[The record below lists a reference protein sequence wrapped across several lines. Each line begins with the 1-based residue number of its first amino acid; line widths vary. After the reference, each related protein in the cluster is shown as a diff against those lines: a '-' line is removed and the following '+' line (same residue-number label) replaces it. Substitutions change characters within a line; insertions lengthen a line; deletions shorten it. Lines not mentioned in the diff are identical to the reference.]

1 MFVSFSIAFFAG
13 IISFLSPC
21 VLPLIPGYLSFICG
35 TTLNEL
41 NSKSKNFILKKSL
54 FFSLGFSL
62 VFISLGATATFVGS
76 LLLQYSKIL
85 SIVSGIVIIFFGIYL
100 LELIKINFLN
110 KGSFGYSKIQYSNT
124 SLFPFIVG
132 VGFGFG
138 WTPCI
143 GPILGSILAFASME
157 DSIYKGIL
165 LLTLYSFGLAVPFIL
180 SSLLIKKFLILSKS
194 VKNYLSKIK
203 KISGIIILITGILII
218 TGKLQILGFYLIEY
232 FPILQSL
239 G

>member
-1 MFVSFSIAFFAG
+1 MIVSLSIAFFAG
-13 IISFLSPC
+13 FISFISPC
-21 VLPLIPGYLSFICG
+21 VLPLIPGYVSFICG

-41 NSKSKNFILKKSL
+41 DNKSKNFILKKSI

-62 VFISLGATATFVGS
+62 VFIFLGATATFIGS
-76 LLLQYSKIL
+76 FLLQNSKIL
-85 SIVSGIVIIFFGIYL
+85 SIGSGVIIIFFGIYL
-100 LELIKINFLN
+100 LEIIKINFLN
-110 KGSFGYSKIQYSNT
+110 KNFGNFNIKYSNNL
-124 SLFPFIVG
+124 LFPFIVG

-165 LLTLYSFGLAVPFIL
+165 LLSLYSLGLAVPFVL
-180 SSLLIKKFLILSKS
+180 SSLLIKRFLIFSKS
-194 VKNYLSKIK
+194 TKQYLINIK
-203 KISGIIILITGILII
+203 KISGIILIITGVLIV

-232 FPILQSL
+232 FPILQKL

>member
-1 MFVSFSIAFFAG
+1 MVISLSIAFFAG
-13 IISFLSPC
+13 FISFISPC
-21 VLPLIPGYLSFICG
+21 VLPLIPGYVSFICG

-41 NSKSKNFILKKSL
+41 DNKSKNFILKKSI

-62 VFISLGATATFVGS
+62 VFISLGATATFIGS
-76 LLLQYSKIL
+76 FLLQNSKIL
-85 SIVSGIVIIFFGIYL
+85 SIASGVIIIFFGIYL
-100 LELIKINFLN
+100 LELIKINLLN
-110 KGSFGYSKIQYSNT
+110 KSFGNFNIKYSNNL
-124 SLFPFIVG
+124 LFPFIVG
-132 VGFGFG
+132 IGFGFS

-165 LLTLYSFGLAVPFIL
+165 LLSLYSSGLAVPFVL
-180 SSLLIKKFLILSKS
+180 SSLLIKKFLIFSKS
-194 VKNYLSKIK
+194 LKNYLINIK
-203 KISGIIILITGILII
+203 KISGIILIITGILIV

-232 FPILQSL
+232 FPILQKL

>member
-1 MFVSFSIAFFAG
+1 MVVSLSITFFAG
-13 IISFLSPC
+13 FISFISPC
-21 VLPLIPGYLSFICG
+21 VLPLIPGYVSFICG
-35 TTLNEL
+35 TTLNGL
-41 NSKSKNFILKKSL
+41 DNKSKNFILKKTI

-62 VFISLGATATFVGS
+62 VFISLGATATFIGNF
-76 LLLQYSKIL
+76 LLQNSKIL
-85 SIVSGIVIIFFGIYL
+85 SIGSGVIIIFFGMYL

-110 KGSFGYSKIQYSNT
+110 KSFGNFNIKYSNT
-124 SLFPFIVG
+124 LLFPFIVG
-132 VGFGFG
+132 IGFGFG

-165 LLTLYSFGLAVPFIL
+165 LLSLYSLGLAVPFVL
-180 SSLLIKKFLILSKS
+180 SSLLIKKFLIFSKS
-194 VKNYLSKIK
+194 AKNYLINVK
-203 KISGIIILITGILII
+203 KISGIILIITGILIV

-232 FPILQSL
+232 FPILQKL

>member
-1 MFVSFSIAFFAG
+1 MVVSFFIAFSAG
-13 IISFLSPC
+13 FISFISPC
-21 VLPLIPGYLSFICG
+21 VLPLIPGYVSFICG

-41 NSKSKNFILKKSL
+41 DNKSKSFILKKSI

-62 VFISLGATATFVGS
+62 VFVSLGMTATFIGS
-76 LLLQYSKIL
+76 FLLQNSKIL
-85 SIVSGIVIIFFGIYL
+85 SIGSGIIIIFFGMYL

-110 KGSFGYSKIQYSNT
+110 KSFGNFNIQYSN
-124 SLFPFIVG
+124 SLLFPFLVG

-143 GPILGSILAFASME
+143 GPILGSILVFASME
-157 DSIYKGIL
+157 DSMYKGASL
-165 LLTLYSFGLAVPFIL
+165 LSLYSLGLAVPFVL
-180 SSLLIKKFLILSKS
+180 SSLLIKKFLIFSKS
-194 VKNYLSKIK
+194 TKKYLIDIK
-203 KISGIIILITGILII
+203 KISGIILIITGILIV

-232 FPILQSL
+232 FPILQKL

>member
-1 MFVSFSIAFFAG
+1 MVVSLSIAFFAG
-13 IISFLSPC
+13 FISFISPC
-21 VLPLIPGYLSFICG
+21 VLPLIPGYISFICG

-41 NSKSKNFILKKSL
+41 DNKSKNFILKKSI

-62 VFISLGATATFVGS
+62 VFISLGATATFIGS
-76 LLLQYSKIL
+76 FLLQNSKIL
-85 SIVSGIVIIFFGIYL
+85 SIGSGIIIIFFGIYL
-100 LELIKINFLN
+100 LEIIKINFLN
-110 KGSFGYSKIQYSNT
+110 KNFGNFNIKYSNNL
-124 SLFPFIVG
+124 LFPFSVG

-165 LLTLYSFGLAVPFIL
+165 LLSLYSLGLAIPFVL
-180 SSLLIKKFLILSKS
+180 SSLLIKRFLIFSKS
-194 VKNYLSKIK
+194 AKKYLINIK
-203 KISGIIILITGILII
+203 KISAIILIITGILIV

-232 FPILQSL
+232 FPILQKL

>member
-1 MFVSFSIAFFAG
+1 MVVSLSIAFFAG
-13 IISFLSPC
+13 FISFISPC
-21 VLPLIPGYLSFICG
+21 VLPLIPGYVSFICG

-41 NSKSKNFILKKSL
+41 DNKSKNFILKKSI

-62 VFISLGATATFVGS
+62 VFISLGATATFIGS
-76 LLLQYSKIL
+76 FLLQNSKIL
-85 SIVSGIVIIFFGIYL
+85 SIGSGIIIIFFGIYL
-100 LELIKINFLN
+100 LEIIKINFLN
-110 KGSFGYSKIQYSNT
+110 KNFGNFNIKYSNN
-124 SLFPFIVG
+124 LFFPFIIG

-165 LLTLYSFGLAVPFIL
+165 LLSLYSLGLAIPFVL
-180 SSLLIKKFLILSKS
+180 SSLLIKKFLIFSKNA
-194 VKNYLSKIK
+194 KKYLINIK
-203 KISGIIILITGILII
+203 KISGIILIITGILIV

-232 FPILQSL
+232 FPILQKL

>member
-1 MFVSFSIAFFAG
+1 MFLSLSIAFFAG
-13 IISFLSPC
+13 LISFISPC
-21 VLPLIPGYLSFICG
+21 ILPLIPGYVSFICG
-35 TTLNEL
+35 TTLGEL
-41 NSKSKNFILKKSL
+41 DNKSKNFILKKSI

-62 VFISLGATATFVGS
+62 VFVSLGATVTFIGS
-76 LLLQYSKIL
+76 FLLQYSKIL
-85 SIVSGIVIIFFGIYL
+85 SIGSGVIIIFFGMYL

-110 KGSFGYSKIQYSNT
+110 KSFGNFNIQYSNNL
-124 SLFPFIVG
+124 LFPFIVG

-157 DSIYKGIL
+157 ESIYKGIL
-165 LLTLYSFGLAVPFIL
+165 LLSLYSLGLAVPFVL
-180 SSLLIKKFLILSKS
+180 SSLLIKKFLIFSKS
-194 VKNYLSKIK
+194 AKNYLINIK
-203 KISGIIILITGILII
+203 KISGIFLIITGILIV

-232 FPILQSL
+232 FPILQKL

>member
-1 MFVSFSIAFFAG
+1 MVVSLSIAFFAG
-13 IISFLSPC
+13 FISFISPC
-21 VLPLIPGYLSFICG
+21 VLPLIPGYISFICG

-41 NSKSKNFILKKSL
+41 DNKSKTFILKKSL

-62 VFISLGATATFVGS
+62 VFISLGATATFIGS
-76 LLLQYSKIL
+76 FLLQNSQIL
-85 SIVSGIVIIFFGIYL
+85 SIGSGIIIIFFGIYL

-110 KGSFGYSKIQYSNT
+110 KNFGNFNIKYSN
-124 SLFPFIVG
+124 SLLFPFIVG
-132 VGFGFG
+132 IGFGFG

-157 DSIYKGIL
+157 DSIYKGISL
-165 LLTLYSFGLAVPFIL
+165 LSLYSLGLAVPFVL
-180 SSLLIKKFLILSKS
+180 SSLLIKKFLIFSKS
-194 VKNYLSKIK
+194 TKNYLINVK
-203 KISGIIILITGILII
+203 KISGIILIITGILIV

-232 FPILQSL
+232 FPILQKL

>member
-1 MFVSFSIAFFAG
+1 MVVSFSISFFAG
-13 IISFLSPC
+13 LISFLSPC
-21 VLPLIPGYLSFICG
+21 VLPLIPGYVSFICG

-62 VFISLGATATFVGS
+62 VFISLGATATFIGS
-76 LLLQYSKIL
+76 FLLKNAKLL
-85 SIVSGIVIIFFGIYL
+85 SIGSGLIIIFFGIYL
-100 LELIKINFLN
+100 LNLIKINFLN
-110 KGSFGYSKIQYSNT
+110 KSVGSFNVRYSDNL
-124 SLFPFIVG
+124 LFPFIVG
-132 VGFGFG
+132 LGFGFG

-157 DSIYKGIL
+157 NSIYKGIL
-165 LLTLYSFGLAVPFIL
+165 LLCFYSLGLAVPFIL
-180 SSLLIKKFLILSKS
+180 SSLLIKKFLIFSK
-194 VKNYLSKIK
+194 KTKKYLNKIK
-203 KISGIIILITGILII
+203 KISAIILIISGILIV

-232 FPILQSL
+232 FPILQKL

>member
-1 MFVSFSIAFFAG
+1 MVVSLSIAFFAG
-13 IISFLSPC
+13 FISFISPC
-21 VLPLIPGYLSFICG
+21 VLPLIPGYVSFICG

-41 NSKSKNFILKKSL
+41 DNKSKNFILKKSI

-62 VFISLGATATFVGS
+62 VFISLGATATFIGS
-76 LLLQYSKIL
+76 FLLQNSKIL
-85 SIVSGIVIIFFGIYL
+85 SIVSGVIIIFFGMYL

-110 KGSFGYSKIQYSNT
+110 KSFGNFNIQYSNNL
-124 SLFPFIVG
+124 LFPFIVG
-132 VGFGFG
+132 IGFGFG

-165 LLTLYSFGLAVPFIL
+165 LLSLYSLGLAVPFVL
-180 SSLLIKKFLILSKS
+180 SGLLIKKFLIFSKS
-194 VKNYLSKIK
+194 AKNYLIKVK
-203 KISGIIILITGILII
+203 KISGIILIITGILIV

-232 FPILQSL
+232 FPILQKL

>member
-1 MFVSFSIAFFAG
+1 MVVSLSIAFFAG
-13 IISFLSPC
+13 FISFISPC
-21 VLPLIPGYLSFICG
+21 VLPLIPGYVSFICG

-41 NSKSKNFILKKSL
+41 DNKSKNFILKKSI

-62 VFISLGATATFVGS
+62 VFISLGATATFIGS
-76 LLLQYSKIL
+76 FLLQNSKIL
-85 SIVSGIVIIFFGIYL
+85 SIGSGIIIIFFGIYL

-110 KGSFGYSKIQYSNT
+110 KNFGNFNIKYSNNL
-124 SLFPFIVG
+124 LFPFIVG

-165 LLTLYSFGLAVPFIL
+165 LLSLYSLGLAIPFVL
-180 SSLLIKKFLILSKS
+180 SSLLIKRFLIFSKSAKKFLI
-194 VKNYLSKIK
+194 NIK
-203 KISGIIILITGILII
+203 KTSGIILIITGILIV

-232 FPILQSL
+232 FPILQKL

>member
-62 VFISLGATATFVGS
+62 VFISLGATATFIGS
-76 LLLQYSKIL
+76 FLLKNTKLL
-85 SIVSGIVIIFFGIYL
+85 SIGSGLIIIFFGIYL
-100 LELIKINFLN
+100 LNLIKINFLDKSVGN
-110 KGSFGYSKIQYSNT
+110 FNVRYSDNL
-124 SLFPFIVG
+124 LFPLIVG

-157 DSIYKGIL
+157 NSIYKGIL
-165 LLTLYSFGLAVPFIL
+165 LLCFYSLGLAVPFIL
-180 SSLLIKKFLILSKS
+180 SSLLIKKFLIFSK
-194 VKNYLSKIK
+194 KTKKHLNKIK
-203 KISGIIILITGILII
+203 KISGIILIITGILIV

-232 FPILQSL
+232 FPIFQKL

>member
-1 MFVSFSIAFFAG
+1 MVISLSIAFFAG
-13 IISFLSPC
+13 FISFISPC
-21 VLPLIPGYLSFICG
+21 VLPLIPGYVSFICG

-41 NSKSKNFILKKSL
+41 DNKSKNFILKKSI

-62 VFISLGATATFVGS
+62 VFISLGATATFIGS
-76 LLLQYSKIL
+76 FLLQNSKIL
-85 SIVSGIVIIFFGIYL
+85 SIGSGVIIIFFGMYL

-110 KGSFGYSKIQYSNT
+110 KNFGNLNIEYSNNL
-124 SLFPFIVG
+124 LFHCIVG
-132 VGFGFG
+132 IGFGFG

-157 DSIYKGIL
+157 DSIYKGISL
-165 LLTLYSFGLAVPFIL
+165 LSLYSLGLAVPFIL
-180 SSLLIKKFLILSKS
+180 SSLLIKRFLIFSKS
-194 VKNYLSKIK
+194 VKNYLINIK
-203 KISGIIILITGILII
+203 KISGIILIITGILIV

-232 FPILQSL
+232 FPILQNL

>member
-1 MFVSFSIAFFAG
+1 MVVSLSIAFFAG
-13 IISFLSPC
+13 FISFISPC
-21 VLPLIPGYLSFICG
+21 VLPLIPGYVSFICG

-41 NSKSKNFILKKSL
+41 DNKSKNFILKKSI

-62 VFISLGATATFVGS
+62 VFISLGATATFIGGF
-76 LLLQYSKIL
+76 LLQNSKIL
-85 SIVSGIVIIFFGIYL
+85 SIVSGVIIIFFGMYL

-110 KGSFGYSKIQYSNT
+110 KSFGNFNIKYSNNL
-124 SLFPFIVG
+124 LFPLIVG
-132 VGFGFG
+132 IGFGFG

-165 LLTLYSFGLAVPFIL
+165 LLSLYSLGLAVPFVL
-180 SSLLIKKFLILSKS
+180 SSLLIKRFLIFSKS
-194 VKNYLSKIK
+194 AKNYLINIK
-203 KISGIIILITGILII
+203 KISGIILIITGILIV

-232 FPILQSL
+232 FPILQKL

>member
-1 MFVSFSIAFFAG
+1 MVVSLSIAFFAG
-13 IISFLSPC
+13 FISFISPC
-21 VLPLIPGYLSFICG
+21 VLPLIPGYVSFICG

-41 NSKSKNFILKKSL
+41 DNKSKNFILKKSI

-62 VFISLGATATFVGS
+62 VFISLGATATFIGS
-76 LLLQYSKIL
+76 FLLQNSKIL
-85 SIVSGIVIIFFGIYL
+85 SIGSGVIIIFFGMYL
-100 LELIKINFLN
+100 FELIKINFLN
-110 KGSFGYSKIQYSNT
+110 KSFGNFNIKYSNNL
-124 SLFPFIVG
+124 LFPFIVG
-132 VGFGFG
+132 IGFGFG

-165 LLTLYSFGLAVPFIL
+165 LLSLYSLGLAVPFVL
-180 SSLLIKKFLILSKS
+180 SGLLIKKFLIFSKS
-194 VKNYLSKIK
+194 AKNYLINIK
-203 KISGIIILITGILII
+203 KVSGIILIITGILIV

-232 FPILQSL
+232 FPILQKL

>member
-1 MFVSFSIAFFAG
+1 MVVSFSISFFAG
-13 IISFLSPC
+13 LISFLSPC
-21 VLPLIPGYLSFICG
+21 VLPLIPGYVSFICG

-62 VFISLGATATFVGS
+62 VFISLGATATFIGS
-76 LLLQYSKIL
+76 FLLKNTKLL
-85 SIVSGIVIIFFGIYL
+85 SIGSGLIIIFFGIYL
-100 LELIKINFLN
+100 LNLIKINFLDKSVGN
-110 KGSFGYSKIQYSNT
+110 FNVRYSDNL
-124 SLFPFIVG
+124 LFPFIVG

-157 DSIYKGIL
+157 NSIYKGIL
-165 LLTLYSFGLAVPFIL
+165 LLCFYSLGLAVPFIL
-180 SSLLIKKFLILSKS
+180 SSLLIKKFLIFSK
-194 VKNYLSKIK
+194 KTKKYLNKIK
-203 KISGIIILITGILII
+203 NVSGIILIITGILIV

-232 FPILQSL
+232 FPILQKL

>member
-1 MFVSFSIAFFAG
+1 MVVSFSIAFFAG
-13 IISFLSPC
+13 LISFVSPC
-21 VLPLIPGYLSFICG
+21 VLPLIPGYVSFICG

-41 NSKSKNFILKKSL
+41 NSKSKNFILRKSL

-62 VFISLGATATFVGS
+62 VFVSLGATASFVGS
-76 LLLQYSKIL
+76 FLLQNSKLL
-85 SIVSGIVIIFFGIYL
+85 SIGSGLIIIFFGIYL

-110 KGSFGYSKIQYSNT
+110 KNFGNFNIRYSNNL
-124 SLFPFIVG
+124 LFPFIVG
-132 VGFGFG
+132 IGFGFG

-157 DSIYKGIL
+157 NSIYKGISL
-165 LLTLYSFGLAVPFIL
+165 LSFYSLGLAVPFVF
-180 SSLLIKKFLILSKS
+180 SSLLIKKFLIFSKS
-194 VKNYLSKIK
+194 AKKYLDKIK
-203 KISGIIILITGILII
+203 KISGFVLILTGILII

-232 FPILQSL
+232 FPILQKL

>member
-1 MFVSFSIAFFAG
+1 MVVSLYISFFAG
-13 IISFLSPC
+13 LISFISPC
-21 VLPLIPGYLSFICG
+21 VLPLIPGYVSFICG

-41 NSKSKNFILKKSL
+41 DSKSKNFILKKSL
-54 FFSLGFSL
+54 SFSLGFSL

-76 LLLQYSKIL
+76 FLLQNSKIL
-85 SIVSGIVIIFFGIYL
+85 SIGSGVIIILFGIYL
-100 LELIKINFLN
+100 LELIKVNFLN
-110 KGSFGYSKIQYSNT
+110 KSFGNFNIQYSNKL
-124 SLFPFIVG
+124 LFPFIVG

-157 DSIYKGIL
+157 DSIYKGVSL
-165 LLTLYSFGLAVPFIL
+165 LSLYSLGLAIPFIL
-180 SSLLIKKFLILSKS
+180 SSLMIKRFLIFSKS
-194 VKNYLSKIK
+194 TKKYLNNIK
-203 KISGIIILITGILII
+203 KISGIILIITGILIV

-232 FPILQSL
+232 FPILQNL